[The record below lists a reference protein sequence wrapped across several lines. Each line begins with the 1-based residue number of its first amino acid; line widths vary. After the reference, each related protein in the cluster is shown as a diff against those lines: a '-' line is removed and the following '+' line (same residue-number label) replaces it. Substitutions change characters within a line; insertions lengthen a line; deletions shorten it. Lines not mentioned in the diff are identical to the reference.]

1 MGKLSF
7 VLSHGLAAVNNDVNF
22 FQNTNNKKKNGLDKK
37 MEEERNMT

>member
-22 FQNTNNKKKNGLDKK
+22 FQNTNNKKMDWTKK
-37 MEEERNMT
+37 WKKRGI